1 MTEAGDDG
9 RTASASTNEQRGA
22 PAIMANGH
30 ETSPANTVNVMLVS
44 AHDWFA
50 SALQAVLEPE
60 GFVFA
65 RMRSARVALR
75 DASQVNPDM
84 VIIDE
89 GLPDMETPELTSSL
103 GLGGLKSS
111 IPILVHSANSW
122 QENQQAAAMRAGA
135 WDIIKEPVRSSLVV
149 AKLRRLLEIKKLIE
163 ATEEGSLSD
172 ITTGLFNLAGM
183 MRMLRVLGGAS
194 RRHGTPLTCVA
205 LGPTEIP
212 SADSM
217 EVLRERVARLWG
229 QGIRESDV
237 CGWIDDLE
245 LGIVAFGTDAAG
257 VTTLVRRLTERA
269 EADPDGAGLAS
280 LSAGIVEL
288 TDHFVEE
295 SGVKASQVSP
305 MATRIASLAGIAA
318 ARAALREAREA
329 GGGIRIAEIS

>member
-1 MTEAGDDG
+1 MTEPIDDG
-9 RTASASTNEQRGA
+9 RTASAFRNEQPGA
-22 PAIMANGH
+22 PATMANGSH
-30 ETSPANTVNVMLVS
+30 TSPVDTVNVMLVS

-65 RMRSARVALR
+65 RVRSARVALR

-89 GLPDMETPELTSSL
+89 GLPDMDTPELASSF

-111 IPILVHSANSW
+111 IPILVYSANFW
-122 QENQQAAAMRAGA
+122 HENEQAAAMRAGA
-135 WDIIKEPVRSSLVV
+135 WDIIKEPVRSNLVV
-149 AKLRRLLEIKKLIE
+149 AKLRRLLEIKQLIE

-172 ITTGLFNLAGM
+172 VATGLFNLTGM

-194 RRHGTPLTCVA
+194 RRHGASLTCVA
-205 LGPTEIP
+205 LGPAETP
-212 SADSM
+212 GADSLD
-217 EVLRERVARLWG
+217 VLRERAARLWG

-257 VTTLVRRLTERA
+257 VTTLVRRLTERT
-269 EADPDGAGLAS
+269 EADPDGSELVP

-288 TDHFVEE
+288 TDRFVEE
-295 SGVKASQVSP
+295 NGVEAAQVAP
-305 MATRIASLAGIAA
+305 MATRIASLSGIAA
-318 ARAALREAREA
+318 ARAALREAQEA

>member
-1 MTEAGDDG
+1 MV
-9 RTASASTNEQRGA
+9 
-22 PAIMANGH
+22 NGPDP
-30 ETSPANTVNVMLVS
+30 SPANTVNVMLVS

-65 RMRSARVALR
+65 RVRSARVALR
-75 DASQVNPDM
+75 DASQVDPDM

-89 GLPDMETPELTSSL
+89 GIPDMETSELTSSF

-111 IPILVHSANSW
+111 IPILVYSANFW
-122 QENQQAAAMRAGA
+122 QESEQAAAMRAGA
-135 WDIIKEPVRSSLVV
+135 WDIIKEPVRPGLVV

-194 RRHGTPLTCVA
+194 RRHGTPLACAA
-205 LGPTEIP
+205 LGPTETP
-212 SADSM
+212 GADSI
-217 EVLRERVARLWG
+217 EVLRERVASLWG

-237 CGWIDDLE
+237 CGWIDDME

-257 VTTLVRRLTERA
+257 VTTLVRRLAERA
-269 EADPDGAGLAS
+269 EADPDGTGLVP

-288 TDHFVEE
+288 TDRFVEE
-295 SGVKASQVSP
+295 RGVEASQVGP